1 MSKGGLLIGDVSK
14 QTGVPI
20 RTIRFYEEAGLLSP
34 SERRPS
40 GYRIYTAQDVEKL
53 RFIQQAKRF
62 GLTLKEIRSIM
73 RRSHQGLQPCC
84 DFVRELFS
92 TKIREL
98 EEKIAELTATQ
109 NRLKARLRQWVS
121 PAVAKRERYAVC
133 PQIESPKT
141 TQAKRSSNR

>member
-1 MSKGGLLIGDVSK
+1 MAPQNLLIGGLSRR
-14 QTGVPI
+14 TGVSV
-20 RTIRFYEEAGLLSP
+20 RTIRYYEQEGLLAP
-34 SERRPS
+34 SCRRSS
-40 GYRIYTAQDVEKL
+40 GYRLYTEQDVEKL
-53 RFIQQAKRF
+53 RFIRQAKRF

-92 TKIREL
+92 TKIQEF
-98 EEKIAELTATQ
+98 EEKIAELTATR

-121 PAVAKRERYAVC
+121 PAAAKRERYAVC

-141 TQAKRSSNR
+141 TEVKRRTNR